1 MGEWDWK
8 YFVGLQRFTAEFMVA
23 SNGEGEAGAEVITT
37 WFPRRHGLPLE
48 QSDITIRQ
56 NSPSHNCSIGSQL
69 AMPISL

>member
-1 MGEWDWK
+1 
-8 YFVGLQRFTAEFMVA
+8 MVA